1 MVQVAGVLIGVTI
14 GFLILAALTALVMRW
29 FE

>member
-1 MVQVAGVLIGVTI
+1 MVEAAGVLIGVTI
-14 GFLILAALTALVMRW
+14 GFLILAALIAFVMRW